1 MDPTLR
7 KLSTKFVISAT
18 MLSSLASKEASSW
31 SRVTAA
37 LLRFAEAE
45 LNKVAEA
52 GVPSE
57 DGEVMSE
64 PRSLAIGTED
74 CRRVEAVK

>member
-1 MDPTLR
+1 
-7 KLSTKFVISAT
+7 
-18 MLSSLASKEASSW
+18 MLSSLAAKEASSW
-31 SRVTAA
+31 SRVSVA

-45 LNKVAEA
+45 LNEVAEA

>member
-1 MDPTLR
+1 
-7 KLSTKFVISAT
+7 

-45 LNKVAEA
+45 LNEVAEA

-64 PRSLAIGTED
+64 PRSLAI
-74 CRRVEAVK
+74 

>member
-7 KLSTKFVISAT
+7 KLSTKLVISAT

-31 SRVTAA
+31 SRVAAA

-45 LNKVAEA
+45 LNEVAEA

-57 DGEVMSE
+57 DGEVMNE
-64 PRSLAIGTED
+64 PRSLTIGTED